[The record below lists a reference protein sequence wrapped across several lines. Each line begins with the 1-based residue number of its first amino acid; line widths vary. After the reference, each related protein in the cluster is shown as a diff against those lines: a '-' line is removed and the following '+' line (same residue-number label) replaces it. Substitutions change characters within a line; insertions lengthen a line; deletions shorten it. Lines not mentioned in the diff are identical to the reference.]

1 MGKSPTRALLTVV
14 LVALSL
20 IGCAAPMGG
29 GAATHWKE
37 DPGATV
43 APELARFNTLLADL
57 AERMKPGLVHVR
69 VRRAAKEGAK
79 EEPGDERGCERH
91 IEHDHAKI
99 QCRSLPTMMVAIEDT
114 AAQPGGHQD
123 HHEDQA

>member
-1 MGKSPTRALLTVV
+1 MGMSPMYSFLAVV

-20 IGCAAPMGG
+20 LGCAAPMGG

-43 APELARFNTLLADL
+43 APELARFNSLLADL

-79 EEPGDERGCERH
+79 DEPADER
-91 IEHDHAKI
+91 
-99 QCRSLPTMMVAIEDT
+99 RSTGSGFVI
-114 AAQPGGHQD
+114 
-123 HHEDQA
+123 DQSG